1 MLEEDP
7 VAALRSALVGA
18 VRPWLVRSVLTVA
31 ASQGLDQAAAR
42 AAAEDMADEVAPA
55 VLADLD
61 EVLLTDVD
69 SQRTNPLAVLRR
81 HVVGP
86 TAVLDAIG
94 ASPVRR
100 DEREEAIHPDD
111 RYALSPATWADV
123 DESLREPGLVWGA
136 WKAATIL
143 TRRRSEGLR

>member
-1 MLEEDP
+1 VLDEDP
-7 VAALRSALVGA
+7 VAVLRSALSGV

-42 AAAEDMADEVAPA
+42 SAAETMADEVAP
-55 VLADLD
+55 VTLAELD
-61 EVLLTDVD
+61 ELLLTDVD

-81 HVVGP
+81 HIAGP
-86 TAVLDAIG
+86 TAVLDALG

-100 DEREEAIHPDD
+100 DEQEQAIHPDD

-123 DESLREPGLVWGA
+123 DEALREPGLVWGA
-136 WKAATIL
+136 WKAATVLI
-143 TRRRSEGLR
+143 RRRSEGLR